1 MELTRGEIVND
12 YSFYLILLNN
22 LELAIRFISNLIN
35 AAFER
40 VWLKWQLQFNT
51 LYSQLFVQ
59 LKLFVK

>member
-40 VWLKWQLQFNT
+40 V
-51 LYSQLFVQ
+51 
-59 LKLFVK
+59 